1 MYKAA
6 WSTVFALSVS
16 ILRIM

>member
-6 WSTVFALSVS
+6 WSTIFALSVS
-16 ILRIM
+16 KF

>member
-16 ILRIM
+16 KF